1 MPELTPA
8 LRLLSVRILRPCVA
22 FRAASFASVVVIVLS
37 FFSISVAF
45 ARIDTDA
52 ELVQKISRSVQSLN
66 FEGTYVHQ
74 QDGGLYTAR
83 VYQRVG
89 SNGERV
95 MRVQSLD
102 GPSREVIRSAR
113 EMRAYLPEHKVIRIY
128 KGPLV
133 RPDFPAMFV
142 ANPNWVLD
150 HYRLERSSGKR
161 IADQETELLVFLPK
175 DQFRWRVH
183 CWVEKRHYLPV
194 KLQVLDT
201 QGNVLEEYAFSDIK
215 INPPQS
221 PQVTPSFQGVSDW
234 KQVFAPMVPKEVS
247 QSIAAAGPMIGFRP
261 VASATVSEP
270 SIKSVEQHVLS
281 DGLAVVSVF
290 VGPTVDSDVKPAELS
305 RRGSL
310 SMVVRKKGAQSI
322 TAIGEV
328 PAETVQDLVE
338 RFAPQ

>member
-1 MPELTPA
+1 MP
-8 LRLLSVRILRPCVA
+8 
-22 FRAASFASVVVIVLS
+22 FAIA
-37 FFSISVAF
+37 FFSFSQVSLRALSRGGLFSALSLVAVISGMFLAGP
-45 ARIDTDA
+45 AAA
-52 ELVQKISRSVQSLN
+52 ESNADLVQKISRSVQSLN

-83 VYQRVG
+83 VYHRV
-89 SNGERV
+89 SANGDRV

-113 EMRAYLPEHKVIRIY
+113 EMRAYLPEQKIIRIY

-142 ANPNWVLD
+142 ANPAWVLE
-150 HYRLERSSGKR
+150 HYQIERLAGKR
-161 IADQETELLVFLPK
+161 IAGQETELLVFVPR

-183 CWVEKRHYLPV
+183 CWIEKRHHLPV
-194 KLQVLDT
+194 KLQLLDP
-201 QGNVLEEYAFSDIK
+201 QGLVLEEYAFSEVK
-215 INPPQS
+215 INPAQA
-221 PQVTPSFQGVSDW
+221 PQVSPSYQGVSDW

-247 QSIAAAGPMIGFRP
+247 QSIAAAGPMVGFRP
-261 VASATVSEP
+261 VASAIVSEP
-270 SIKSVEQHVLS
+270 SIKSVEQYVLS

-290 VGPTVDSDVKPAELS
+290 IGPVVGADAKPAEVS
-305 RRGSL
+305 RKGSL
-310 SMVVRKKGAQSI
+310 SMVVRKKGNQSI

-328 PAETVQDLVE
+328 PTETVQDLAE